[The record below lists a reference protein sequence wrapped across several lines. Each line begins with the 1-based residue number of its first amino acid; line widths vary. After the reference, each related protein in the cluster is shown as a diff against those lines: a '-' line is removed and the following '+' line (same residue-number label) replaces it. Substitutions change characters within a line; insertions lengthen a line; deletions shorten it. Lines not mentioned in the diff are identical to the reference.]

1 MYLQVVIFK
10 YKFRI
15 AAQNSCSRKVL
26 NCDKIKLLMLKN
38 YKISIIGG
46 GGRVGLPLGIVLAS
60 KGHKV
65 IVIESDE
72 NKIEKINNREMPF
85 YEKNAE
91 PIFKMISPLGLKA
104 TKNQTA
110 IGDTEICIVIIGTPV
125 SDLGIP
131 ADKNLVNL
139 VEEFLPYLT
148 KVKLLILRSTVYP
161 GVTNQLKLLL
171 QKNDLATEVV
181 FCPERIAE
189 GEAIKELQTLP
200 QIIGAETDN
209 GFILA
214 SSIFESLGVKI
225 VRTGIEE
232 AELVKLFS
240 NAFRYLNFAIANEF
254 FMICINKGINW
265 ETVWNAAK
273 LDYPRNTHLASPGF
287 SAGPCLVKDTQQ
299 LNYYMNGDFS
309 LGKQALEINEK
320 LPDFLINYLS
330 QKFDLAEKIVG
341 ILGMTFKGN
350 VDDFRDSLSFRLK
363 NLLEGRA
370 KGVLCS
376 DELLQKD
383 YFIDQKTLINKS
395 DIIIIAS
402 PHNAYKNLVTNKI
415 LIDIWRV
422 SKGQSIV

>member
-1 MYLQVVIFK
+1 
-10 YKFRI
+10 
-15 AAQNSCSRKVL
+15 
-26 NCDKIKLLMLKN
+26 
-38 YKISIIGG
+38 
-46 GGRVGLPLGIVLAS
+46 
-60 KGHKV
+60 
-65 IVIESDE
+65 
-72 NKIEKINNREMPF
+72 
-85 YEKNAE
+85 
-91 PIFKMISPLGLKA
+91 
-104 TKNQTA
+104 
-110 IGDTEICIVIIGTPV
+110 
-125 SDLGIP
+125 
-131 ADKNLVNL
+131 
-139 VEEFLPYLT
+139 
-148 KVKLLILRSTVYP
+148 
-161 GVTNQLKLLL
+161 
-171 QKNDLATEVV
+171 
-181 FCPERIAE
+181 
-189 GEAIKELQTLP
+189 
-200 QIIGAETDN
+200 
-209 GFILA
+209 
-214 SSIFESLGVKI
+214 
-225 VRTGIEE
+225 
-232 AELVKLFS
+232 
-240 NAFRYLNFAIANEF
+240 
-254 FMICINKGINW
+254 MICINKGINW

-273 LDYPRNTHLASPGF
+273 LEYPRNTHLASPGF

-299 LNYYMNGDFS
+299 LNYYMDGDFS
-309 LGKQALEINEK
+309 LGKQAIEINEK